1 MTPQRRAARS
11 STRAAARL
19 AWVLWGLSA
28 ALTVLGLLLLTL
40 NRSRPD
46 VPLFDYWAE
55 YAWGAVVFSTVGAVI
70 ASRRPENP
78 IGWIFCAAGLV
89 GGVHHLSAE
98 HAIYALLAAPDTLP
112 GGEAGAWIASWTW
125 VPYIGLLLFLG
136 LLFPAG
142 RLPTHRW
149 RWYAALV
156 AAVCLAGAIL
166 VALSPG
172 PIAGLG
178 PITNPLGIGA
188 IGGMKTDF
196 LVQALLGALA
206 LLTAASMLGRLLRA
220 RGEERQQLKW
230 FAYAATVLAGGVV
243 LAYTVAPAIGVSWVT
258 RVGFAS
264 VMVGTLGVPI
274 AVGIAILRH
283 HLYDIDV
290 LINRTLV
297 YGLLTA
303 TLGAVYFS
311 AASCCSRESAACY
324 SRFPSAPSLARR
336 PNSPPSPLHS
346 RSRRCSTRCVAASR
360 CLSTA
365 GSTAASTTPPRRWRL
380 SPPGCERRRIWRSS
394 TKTS

>member
-28 ALTVLGLLLLTL
+28 ALTVLGLLLLAL

-70 ASRRPENP
+70 ASRRSENP

-89 GGVHHLSAE
+89 GGVHHLGAE

-142 RLPTHRW
+142 RLPTRRW
-149 RWYAALV
+149 WWYAALV

-178 PITNPLGIGA
+178 PITNPLRIGA
-188 IGGMKTDF
+188 LGGMKTDF

-230 FAYAATVLAGGVV
+230 FAYAATVLAVGVV
-243 LAYTVAPAIGVSWVT
+243 LAYTVAPAIGVPWVT

-264 VMVGTLGVPI
+264 VIVGTLGVPI

-290 LINRTLV
+290 LINRTL
-297 YGLLTA
+297 
-303 TLGAVYFS
+303 F
-311 AASCCSRESAACY
+311 
-324 SRFPSAPSLARR
+324 
-336 PNSPPSPLHS
+336 
-346 RSRRCSTRCVAASR
+346 
-360 CLSTA
+360 
-365 GSTAASTTPPRRWRL
+365 
-380 SPPGCERRRIWRSS
+380 
-394 TKTS
+394 